1 MQDFAFPAPRSW
13 TSACLRGL
21 GKRCPACG
29 KGRLFSGYLSVTPAC
44 PECGLELHHQRADDA
59 PPYLTIFIVGHI
71 VVPLMLL
78 VEKLWHPDL
87 WIHFALWLP
96 LTLGL
101 SLWLL
106 PRVKG
111 AVIGLQWAF
120 GMHGFAPA
128 AEDENRALTPAP

>member
-1 MQDFAFPAPRSW
+1 MEQFEFPAPRSW
-13 TSACLRGL
+13 TNASLRGFAT
-21 GKRCPACG
+21 RCPACG
-29 KGRLFSGYLSVTPAC
+29 NGKLFSGYLTVNPVCSG
-44 PECGLELHHQRADDA
+44 CGLELHHQRADDA

-71 VVPLMLL
+71 IVPLLL
-78 VEKLWHPDL
+78 VVEKVWHPEL

-96 LTLGL
+96 LTLFL

-120 GMHGFAPA
+120 GMHGFAA
-128 AEDENRALTPAP
+128 GAEHEKQALTPAP